1 MSNNSENQTY
11 QVNYDLPPPT
21 PIASPPRGDD
31 QSGLILDS
39 DRFPMTPYIGPQAA
53 TEDDIIADDEP
64 INEQP
69 ANVVTSGSGSTTNLP
84 QTNINV
90 QPPAQPRQQSF
101 QNPVVSQYNTA
112 TTNSIMPPPSF
123 NPPVANAQRY
133 RGVVP
138 RPIAPAPNANRY
150 RLGAP
155 ALRTPTIANP
165 PMQRGS
171 YGPSPRMIRG
181 MVPMQ
186 RAQAV
191 RPGIC
196 HDPGYQTRHPHLAA
210 QSTQQFYNSAVNT
223 RPHAPPSY
231 ATSLPSQLIIDNHNP
246 YARGITTAQQFPMER
261 SPMGP
266 PQQTHV
272 YPNIQPALSQ
282 PYSSQYSGMM
292 NTNTPP
298 NSNMTAVGVLP
309 QMQSNSGPN
318 YTAANFDPRFV
329 NCTNSVP
336 ISQPAPPS
344 TITARIQN
352 VIETEFARP
361 VVTQTASTI
370 VTGNQSPNNT
380 QANTNPIVTQAPA
393 ESVPVTHQE
402 QNSTQIR
409 KEDVETF
416 LLSFQR
422 RRNKIIREYPLLAD
436 NAPNATKECQNFM
449 KEYSGLEEHIKG
461 LISLLKIGMY
471 H

>member
-1 MSNNSENQTY
+1 MTTRAPEVGGANKNWTHFFLSSKKG
-11 QVNYDLPPPT
+11 VDL
-21 PIASPPRGDD
+21 
-31 QSGLILDS
+31 
-39 DRFPMTPYIGPQAA
+39 DRA
-53 TEDDIIADDEP
+53 
-64 INEQP
+64 
-69 ANVVTSGSGSTTNLP
+69 VT
-84 QTNINV
+84 
-90 QPPAQPRQQSF
+90 
-101 QNPVVSQYNTA
+101 
-112 TTNSIMPPPSF
+112 
-123 NPPVANAQRY
+123 
-133 RGVVP
+133 
-138 RPIAPAPNANRY
+138 
-150 RLGAP
+150 
-155 ALRTPTIANP
+155 
-165 PMQRGS
+165 
-171 YGPSPRMIRG
+171 
-181 MVPMQ
+181 
-186 RAQAV
+186 
-191 RPGIC
+191 
-196 HDPGYQTRHPHLAA
+196 
-210 QSTQQFYNSAVNT
+210 
-223 RPHAPPSY
+223 
-231 ATSLPSQLIIDNHNP
+231 
-246 YARGITTAQQFPMER
+246 TTAM
-261 SPMGP
+261 
-266 PQQTHV
+266 
-272 YPNIQPALSQ
+272 
-282 PYSSQYSGMM
+282 SQYSGMM

-309 QMQSNSGPN
+309 QMQSSSGPN

>member
-31 QSGLILDS
+31 QSGLIVDI
-39 DRFPMTPYIGPQAA
+39 PMTPYIGPQAA

-90 QPPAQPRQQSF
+90 QPPAQPRQQTF

-112 TTNSIMPPPSF
+112 TTNPIMPPPPSF
-123 NPPVANAQRY
+123 DPSVANAQRY

-138 RPIAPAPNANRY
+138 RTIAPAPNAYRY
-150 RLGAP
+150 RQGAP
-155 ALRTPTIANP
+155 APRTPTIVNP

-171 YGPSPRMIRG
+171 YGPPRIRG
-181 MVPMQ
+181 MVPIQ

-196 HDPGYQTRHPHLAA
+196 HGPGYQTRHPHIAA
-210 QSTQQFYNSAVNT
+210 QSTQQFYNTAVNT

-231 ATSLPSQLIIDNHNP
+231 ATSLPSQYDNP
-246 YARGITTAQQFPMER
+246 YAQGITTAQQFPMGR

-266 PQQTHV
+266 PQPQV

-309 QMQSNSGPN
+309 QMQSSSGPN

-344 TITARIQN
+344 TITSRIQN

-361 VVTQTASTI
+361 VVTQEASTI

-380 QANTNPIVTQAPA
+380 QANTNPIVTQAA
-393 ESVPVTHQE
+393 DESVPVTHQE

-409 KEDVETF
+409 KEDVESF

-449 KEYSGLEEHIKG
+449 KEYNGLEEKIKG
-461 LISLLKIGMY
+461 LIEILRLGMY
-471 H
+471 QY

>member
-39 DRFPMTPYIGPQAA
+39 DRFPMTPYIGHQAA
-53 TEDDIIADDEP
+53 TEDDIIADNEP

-84 QTNINV
+84 QTNINA

-112 TTNSIMPPPSF
+112 TTNPIMPPPSF
-123 NPPVANAQRY
+123 GPSVANAQRY

-138 RPIAPAPNANRY
+138 RPIAPAPNAHRY
-150 RLGAP
+150 RQGAP
-155 ALRTPTIANP
+155 APITPTIVNP
-165 PMQRGS
+165 PMQRGP
-171 YGPSPRMIRG
+171 YAPSRIRG
-181 MVPMQ
+181 MVPIQ

-196 HDPGYQTRHPHLAA
+196 HAPGYQTRHPHIAA

-231 ATSLPSQLIIDNHNP
+231 ATSLPSQYDNP
-246 YARGITTAQQFPMER
+246 YAQGITTAQQFPMGR

-266 PQQTHV
+266 PQPQV
-272 YPNIQPALSQ
+272 YPNIQPASSQ
-282 PYSSQYSGMM
+282 PYSGMI
-292 NTNTPP
+292 NTNPP

-309 QMQSNSGPN
+309 QMQSNSGSN

-344 TITARIQN
+344 TITSRIQN

-361 VVTQTASTI
+361 VVTQEASTI

-393 ESVPVTHQE
+393 ESVPVTHKE

-449 KEYSGLEEHIKG
+449 KEYNGLEEKIKG
-461 LISLLKIGMY
+461 LIEILRLGMY
-471 H
+471 QY